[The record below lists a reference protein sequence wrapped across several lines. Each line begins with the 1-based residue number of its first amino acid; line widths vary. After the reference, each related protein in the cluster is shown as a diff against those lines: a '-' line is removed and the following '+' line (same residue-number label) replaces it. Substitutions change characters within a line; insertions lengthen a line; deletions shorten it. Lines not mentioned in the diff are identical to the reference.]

1 MDVLSCDVRFCAAN
15 IRLFFELGKK
25 NRRICT
31 NCAILG
37 VGFRVYGV
45 EAGENL
51 AGGTA
56 RAEPAE
62 DDKKEVRRFIIGVSL
77 AYPRLVV
84 SEW

>member
-1 MDVLSCDVRFCAAN
+1 MRRLCAFGGCRGGQQSCS
-15 IRLFFELGKK
+15 
-25 NRRICT
+25 
-31 NCAILG
+31 
-37 VGFRVYGV
+37 VGGRG
-45 EAGENL
+45 EENL

-62 DDKKEVRRFIIGVSL
+62 DDKKEMKRFIIGVSP